1 MYDAATLKRLT
12 GRQPVRIQRKN
23 QRSYDTVLYAKLFF
37 STNKIPGSADDSDA
51 YHRRNIIL
59 SFPDQFE
66 EGKNA
71 DPDLPDL

>member
-1 MYDAATLKRLT
+1 
-12 GRQPVRIQRKN
+12 
-23 QRSYDTVLYAKLFF
+23 LYAKLFF

-66 EGKNA
+66 EGKIA
-71 DPDLPDL
+71 DPDLPDLRSLNLFAKSVIPDFSGQ